1 MDSIIVRREVNL
13 NMRTLKKKGMSIG
26 DMYPAV
32 LTIVLVGIVLGVGLY
47 VLSTFAEQ
55 IGSDATAQGAVNTTI
70 AGLATFADWI
80 AIIVVVI
87 AAAIVLGVVLSSFGQ
102 RGSGI

>member
-1 MDSIIVRREVNL
+1 
-13 NMRTLKKKGMSIG
+13 MSIG

-47 VLSTFAEQ
+47 VLSTFSSN
-55 IGSDATAQGAVNTTI
+55 ISSDAVAQKAVNDTI
-70 AGLATFADWI
+70 AGLDDFASWI
-80 AIIVVVI
+80 AIIVVVV

-102 RGSGI
+102 KGTGI

>member
-1 MDSIIVRREVNL
+1 MEKLSI
-13 NMRTLKKKGMSIG
+13 KKKGMTIG

-47 VLSTFAEQ
+47 VLSTFASN
-55 IGSDATAQGAVNTTI
+55 ISSDLVAQAAVNTTI
-70 AGLATFADWI
+70 AGLDDFATWI

-102 RGSGI
+102 RGTGI